1 MPQDTQRVELMPYA
15 GRLDNYLVVLIRRS
29 DQLEQSQARD
39 GSRCQHGLNPEG
51 LLLAPLHH
59 DLFLPHSNV
68 VAILYGRIHHVL

>member
-1 MPQDTQRVELMPYA
+1 MPYA

-39 GSRCQHGLNPEG
+39 GSRCQYGLDPEG

-59 DLFLPHSNV
+59 DLFLPYSILA
-68 VAILYGRIHHVL
+68 AIFHGRIHHVL